1 MKYLFKDSS
10 TVIAMR
16 ASSYMRLRLSLL
28 QIASMT
34 ANRSWSA
41 LSPKVQRHRD
51 SLPKFICVCDMQ
63 VGLNSNELCY
73 NHYKLQT
80 NTQGFVAQA

>member
-34 ANRSWSA
+34 AYRSWSA
-41 LSPKVQRHRD
+41 SSPKVQQHGD
-51 SLPKFICVCDMQ
+51 SMPILIRICDM
-63 VGLNSNELCY
+63 
-73 NHYKLQT
+73 
-80 NTQGFVAQA
+80 